1 MALISKSEAARKAGV
16 SRTTIHRYIKEGKLS
31 ATAGKIDEAEL
42 FRVFGAAIEQND
54 TPVQGDSLEQRVT
67 QSERVLLRDQINQL
81 ESSLRDAKS
90 ERDQWRDRH
99 DQVMDALRAEQENVK
114 LITDQSRSSGSNT
127 ANVGIAVV
135 TVALLL
141 LGVIYLAV
149 NVG

>member
-16 SRTTIHRYIKEGKLS
+16 SRTTIHRYIKDGKLS
-31 ATAGKIDEAEL
+31 ATDGKIDEAEL
-42 FRVFGAAIEQND
+42 YRVFGLPLEQNE
-54 TPVQGDSLEQRVT
+54 TPDQSNTLERGVT
-67 QSERVLLRDQINQL
+67 QGERVLLRDQINQL
-81 ESSLRDAKS
+81 ESQLRDTKT

-99 DQVMDALRAEQENVK
+99 DQAMDALRAEQENVK
-114 LITDQSRSSGSNT
+114 LITDQSGSSGSNT